1 MTDYITEAGTIHWD
15 RAEKFIELLGNH
27 EKQVFQGRIDEID
40 YQRQRKG
47 GGGQSARGGED
58 AKNDRN
64 RDLTKTVTV
73 SQEAQML
80 LEGEVGEGGDDRGA
94 LSA

>member
-40 YQRQRKG
+40 YQRQRRG
-47 GGGQSARGGED
+47 GPNARGGEET
-58 AKNDRN
+58 KSDRN

-94 LSA
+94 LTA